1 MMLNF
6 VISPIGLRVF
16 SNRHPGPFEFF
27 VACGGGGGGAGDS
40 RGKMFDAGAR
50 TQTRVNDR
58 VTNTRG
64 LLYKTMPRRTN
75 METAGWADAQSPK
88 VSFFFYKG

>member
-27 VACGGGGGGAGDS
+27 VACGGGGGGLGT
-40 RGKMFDAGAR
+40 REAR
-50 TQTRVNDR
+50 CSTLGRVHR
-58 VTNTRG
+58 H
-64 LLYKTMPRRTN
+64 
-75 METAGWADAQSPK
+75 A
-88 VSFFFYKG
+88 

>member
-16 SNRHPGPFEFF
+16 SNRHPGLFKFL
-27 VACGGGGGGAGDS
+27 VACGGGGWGLERQDVRRWG
-40 RGKMFDAGAR
+40 R
-50 TQTRVNDR
+50 TQTRVNDQ

-75 METAGWADAQSPK
+75 METAGWTDAQSPK
-88 VSFFFYKG
+88 VSLFFYKG